1 MSATTCAPLPA
12 DLEQGLR
19 RLKLARMRALAP
31 ELLRTAK
38 TQRWTPEEF
47 LRTLVEAEIAARD
60 ASMERARLAHA
71 RFPAVKSLDGFQ
83 LAQSSVPPA
92 TYAYLCSL
100 EWIAAKENLCLI
112 GPSGT
117 GKSHLLL
124 ALGAAAVAAGNRV
137 RYFLAPALVETLY
150 SGLADNSVGRILD
163 QLSRLDLLIIDELGF
178 SPLDQTGAQLLFRL
192 VSATYEHHAL
202 ALASHWPFQD
212 WGRFFPE
219 QNTAVALLD
228 SILHHATVVVTS
240 GESYRLREAR
250 SRSGGAAFPLA

>member
-31 ELLRTAK
+31 ELLLTAK

-60 ASMERARLAHA
+60 ASMERTRLAQA
-71 RFPAVKSLDGFQ
+71 RFPVVKSLDGFQ

-124 ALGAAAVAAGNRV
+124 ALGAAGVAAGKRV
-137 RYFLAPALVETLY
+137 RYFLAPALVELRLKKT
-150 SGLADNSVGRILD
+150 
-163 QLSRLDLLIIDELGF
+163 LDLLYIR
-178 SPLDQTGAQLLFRL
+178 T
-192 VSATYEHHAL
+192 
-202 ALASHWPFQD
+202 
-212 WGRFFPE
+212 
-219 QNTAVALLD
+219 N
-228 SILHHATVVVTS
+228 
-240 GESYRLREAR
+240 
-250 SRSGGAAFPLA
+250 